1 MPLCIFMYFKFEIHL
16 AQEVKTGP
24 EVMKHF
30 TYSIQRSTKFIL
42 LINFK
47 MPTIVGILTF
57 ISMINT
63 TSERLKVMSVF

>member
-1 MPLCIFMYFKFEIHL
+1 ME
-16 AQEVKTGP
+16 
-24 EVMKHF
+24 
-30 TYSIQRSTKFIL
+30 FIR

-63 TSERLKVMSVF
+63 TSDSQKARKVYMFQHFSFHEQLKLYALVSVA